1 MSENT
6 ETINEKVIYYNGEF
20 IKVSKELYH
29 AYYQP
34 IWRQIKMM
42 KNLHKCTCPKKM
54 IYCCTQECFRCKYH
68 ISTDVSFDEM
78 LETRRDLPD
87 EKSMDFVENDL
98 LEELI
103 KELIKSDENARVIV
117 QMKLKECMDKDI
129 AEALNL
135 STSTFSD
142 RKKRLYQKAKKF
154 FEKN

>member
-1 MSENT
+1 
-6 ETINEKVIYYNGEF
+6 
-20 IKVSKELYH
+20 
-29 AYYQP
+29 
-34 IWRQIKMM
+34 
-42 KNLHKCTCPKKM
+42 
-54 IYCCTQECFRCKYH
+54 
-68 ISTDVSFDEM
+68 M

-87 EKSMDFVENDL
+87 EKSMDFLENDL

-103 KELIKSDENARVIV
+103 KELSKSDENARVIV

-129 AEALNL
+129 AEVLNL